1 MKEGARGLENER
13 WIHREKDRERER
25 ERERRK
31 KQSVRCG
38 ENCED
43 IVPAKDN

>member
-1 MKEGARGLENER
+1 VARADER
-13 WIHREKDRERER
+13 RSEKGVRDGFTQRER

-31 KQSVRCG
+31 KESVHCG